1 MSMKQDV
8 QQQEER
14 VADIIG
20 TLVVLNR
27 GNFVIDCG
35 REFQEL
41 TDAIIDTNKEGELTI
56 KLKVKPS
63 GWKKGTGRA
72 NQVDVSPEISIK
84 KPRHDQSKSIFFIT
98 EDNKLT
104 RNDPEQEELFIEK
117 ETNGH
122 RQ

>member
-1 MSMKQDV
+1 MKQEVEQRQD
-8 QQQEER
+8 EK

-41 TDAIIDTNKEGELTI
+41 TDSIIDTNKAGELTI
-56 KLKVKPS
+56 KLKVTPS

-72 NQVDVSPEISIK
+72 NQVDVAPEISIK
-84 KPRHDQSKSIFFIT
+84 KPRHDQSKSIFFVT

-104 RNDPEQEELFIEK
+104 REDPDQDELFNER
-117 ETNGH
+117 ESNGR

>member
-1 MSMKQDV
+1 MGDIKQQV
-8 QQQEER
+8 EEQEER

-41 TDAIIDTNKEGELTI
+41 TDAIIETNKEGTLTI
-56 KLKVKPS
+56 ALKVRPS

-72 NQVDVSPEISIK
+72 NQVDVSPEIAIK
-84 KPRHDQSKSIFFIT
+84 KPRHDQAKSIFFVT

-104 RNDPEQEELFIEK
+104 RDDPDQEKMFK
-117 ETNGH
+117 EESSNG
-122 RQ
+122 RR